1 MHPIHAARID
11 TRRLAPLLLFF
22 MALLF
27 YVPALAP
34 TVVWSD
40 SAHLQRMAAQGLIDR
55 DGAGRPVWFVAARLM
70 LLLPVGDPA
79 YRLNLLSALSAAA
92 AVALTHQA
100 ALAAGI
106 SRRGALAAALALAVS
121 HTFWQHAVR
130 AEVYATFMALI
141 ALQVWLWFKW
151 RPHRPAP
158 FFVAVALLGPLLL
171 THQMAALLAPALLFL
186 VVRRRAW
193 LRPKQWFAVSA
204 LATVSLLA
212 ALLVLQWQMQASPIR
227 ALATYLTHSG
237 VDWRPAFFDFSWP
250 SLPRDM
256 LLFGA
261 FVLLQF
267 PSPALLLAAIAAV
280 DAPRRARLDAAWGAL
295 LLLAL
300 ADLLFAF
307 AYRVNDRYVFFMPLY
322 GALAL
327 LVGLGWDVAER
338 MWPALKMRGAYAAL
352 MALLVAAPVVAYA
365 SAPAILLRLNMNP
378 LDVRVLPGREPN
390 RYFLW
395 PPLAGYRGAAD
406 YARASF
412 AVAPPGSL
420 IIADYAPFEAL
431 SYAQQI
437 EAAGPG
443 VSVVKVEPPDD
454 LRAVIDTFP
463 PDTPV
468 FLADT
473 DPRHYNL
480 ASLGDVRL
488 ERDGFLYRLVR

>member
-106 SRRGALAAALALAVS
+106 SRRAALAAALALAVS

-186 VVRRRAW
+186 IVRRRAW

-212 ALLVLQWQMQASPIR
+212 ALLSFNGRCRRL
-227 ALATYLTHSG
+227 
-237 VDWRPAFFDFSWP
+237 P
-250 SLPRDM
+250 SV

-365 SAPAILLRLNMNP
+365 LAPAILLRLNMNP